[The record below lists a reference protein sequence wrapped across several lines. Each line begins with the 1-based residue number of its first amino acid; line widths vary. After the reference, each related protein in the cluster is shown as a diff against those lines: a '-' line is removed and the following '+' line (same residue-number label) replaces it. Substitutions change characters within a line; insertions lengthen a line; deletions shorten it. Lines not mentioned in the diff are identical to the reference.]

1 MPDDSGVSATIATV
15 LMIGI
20 MVVLAAAVFSLMVHF
35 TMLDPGAVDRI
46 QYLPIS
52 SVDHLSELP
61 PHPLIYDSRI
71 TLIHRGT
78 RELPNREL
86 RAVILKNGI
95 PIPSEIPTLNS
106 HDFIP
111 VHPPGIQWIG
121 GAGTRGESWG
131 PGEEVQMDFADGT
144 FRPGDLVTVRI
155 IHGPTGTTVS
165 EDSVRA

>member
-20 MVVLAAAVFSLMVHF
+20 MVVLAAAVFSLLVQF
-35 TMLDPGAVDRI
+35 TTLDPGAAERI
-46 QYLPIS
+46 QYLPIL
-52 SVDHLSELP
+52 SVDHVSDQP
-61 PHPLIYDSRI
+61 PYSLNYDSRI
-71 TLIHRGT
+71 TLVHRGT

-95 PIPSEIPTLNS
+95 PVGSGVPTFNG

-121 GAGTRGESWG
+121 GAGTQGEGWG
-131 PGEEVQMDFADGT
+131 PGEEVQLDLSDGT

-165 EDSVRA
+165 EDSLRA

>member
-1 MPDDSGVSATIATV
+1 MPDESGVSATIATV

-20 MVVLAAAVFSLMVHF
+20 MVVLAAAVFALLMQFAV
-35 TMLDPGAVDRI
+35 LDPAAASRF
-46 QYLPIS
+46 QYLRIT
-52 SVDHLSELP
+52 SVDHLSEIP
-61 PHPLIYDSRI
+61 PHPLTYDSRL

-78 RELPNREL
+78 GDLANREL

-95 PIPSEIPTLNS
+95 PLPTEIPTFNG

-121 GAGTRGESWG
+121 GDGTQGGTWS
-131 PGEEVQMDFADGT
+131 PGEEVELDFADGT

-155 IHGPTGTTVS
+155 IHGPTSALVS